1 MLTFDGWS
9 AFFFLPKV
17 PPPPPPTLKPL
28 LRVEAALGK
37 SLATIDFRL
46 FFLITSRR
54 RRAAGR
60 AIPICKVREN
70 ICILKK
76 ILMLF
81 ILKYIT
87 SVHKR
92 PGQFSRSKVWQTPHC
107 RLTNSNLHCRVAP
120 RYWFSYIASS
130 LKFKWPWSM
139 HDMRMSS
146 LLMVQWKLS

>member
-60 AIPICKVREN
+60 AIPICKVREK

-76 ILMLF
+76 ILYF
-81 ILKYIT
+81 
-87 SVHKR
+87 SVQKALANFLGAKCDNLHIAD
-92 PGQFSRSKVWQTPHC
+92 WQTPIP
-107 RLTNSNLHCRVAP
+107 TV
-120 RYWFSYIASS
+120 
-130 LKFKWPWSM
+130 KWPPDKALRYFRIGIKNSI
-139 HDMRMSS
+139 HLFKSIVSVLYRYRNS
-146 LLMVQWKLS
+146 KF